1 MSSSNDKSS
10 TEKKNRELGLLSKIL
25 RKMPQKFI
33 AKIALRIILRNSLN
47 DVNHEIYQKDFKHLT
62 LKVNLDL
69 AGVKAY
75 QIFERTKYT
84 KKIGKFLEDA
94 EVTASIPDTSLI
106 WDVMSGKLSGFDQG
120 RDDDNNF
127 CVFVKKQVCTAYF
140 KKEDGKIPE
149 LLNFPEF
156 GVIGRGR
163 NALNLFSLPPFTGAK
178 IEPDKIKQDD
188 NITTLIKS
196 MLKNSDRTSDEKYK
210 ERFHNKVIKVNWDI
224 TGILAYQ
231 IFEENK
237 YSYEF
242 GKHIEDADVK
252 LVLND
257 EDQAKN
263 FLGGVYNNDDPVYN
277 KRYKG
282 MMLDNGSFP
291 VNVKIPLL
299 IVYSKDPNFSPFILS
314 RIPFIRNIVHT
325 EGTDPTQYGAYIP
338 INESVAHE
346 NMLVPYVV
354 FEHFINKASAI
365 AYTDCPCRVHL
376 GCKDHDIELGCMYM
390 GDDVKKMHFF
400 LNKSLKLATKEEAK
414 ERVRKALDDGL
425 IPIIGRAQGEAKGH
439 NIEDT
444 GHFLASCFCCSC
456 CCQNGKALANG
467 SAGMI
472 SIYQKIEG
480 IEISLDTAKCVG
492 CGTCLEVCVF
502 HGKTAIENGKAVIDQ
517 DCCLGCGRC
526 VSACPNGAL
535 SIEITDSKFIDNLIS
550 KVESVVEVEPIVN
563 VE

>member
-1 MSSSNDKSS
+1 MSISSNTKI
-10 TEKKNRELGLLSKIL
+10 KNWILGLLSKIL
-25 RKMPQKFI
+25 RIMPQKFI
-33 AKIALRIILRNSLN
+33 AKMALRIIFRNSLN

-62 LKVNLDL
+62 LKVNLNL

-84 KKIGKFLEDA
+84 KKIGEFLDDA
-94 EVTASIPDTSLI
+94 DITLSIPDTSLI
-106 WDVMSGKLSGFDQG
+106 WDLLSGKISGFDQG
-120 RDDDNNF
+120 RDENNNF
-127 CVFVKKQVCTAYF
+127 CVFVKKQVCTAFF
-140 KKEDGKIPE
+140 KKEDGKTPE

-156 GVIGRGR
+156 GVIGRAK

-178 IEPDKIKQDD
+178 MEQEKIKQDD
-188 NITTLIKS
+188 NIATLIKS
-196 MLKNSDRTSDEKYK
+196 MLKNSDRTSDEEYK
-210 ERFHNKVIKVNWDI
+210 KRFHNKVIKVNWDI

-252 LVLND
+252 LVFSD
-257 EDQAKN
+257 KDQVKS
-263 FLGGVYNNDDPVYN
+263 FLGGVYNNGNPDYN
-277 KRYKG
+277 VRYKG

-291 VNVKIPLL
+291 INVKIPLL
-299 IVYSKDPNFSPFILS
+299 IVYSKDPIFSPFILS
-314 RIPFIRNIVHT
+314 RIPFIRNIVHV

-338 INESVAHE
+338 VNESVAHE
-346 NMLVPYVV
+346 NMLVPFVV

-365 AYTDCPCRVHL
+365 AYTDCPCRVHFD
-376 GCKDHDIELGCMYM
+376 CKNHDHELGCMYM

-400 LNKSLKLATKEEAK
+400 LGKSLRLATKEEAL
-414 ERVRKALDDGL
+414 ERVRMALEDGL

-444 GHFLASCFCCSC
+444 GHFLASCFCCTC
-456 CCQNGKALANG
+456 CCINGKVLANG

-472 SIYQKIEG
+472 SIYQRIEG
-480 IEISLDTAKCVG
+480 IEVSLDPTKCKG

-502 HGKTAIENGKAVIDQ
+502 HGKTEIENGKAVIDQ

-526 VSACPNGAL
+526 VSACPNDAL
-535 SIEITDSKFIDNLIS
+535 SIKITDSKFIDNLIGR
-550 KVESVVEVEPIVN
+550 VEAVVDVEPVVN